1 MSERRTQG
9 SCRLKSLAEMV
20 KQKKRAAATPA
31 TTPMKKTKK
40 TKRVYT
46 EVPDLTELAFA
57 PLEHMEIGVHRK
69 QPPRDDLKLAD
80 IYGFMK
86 WSIQLPE
93 LDYELV
99 TEFLENY
106 DINKGSSLVSG
117 RRIVLTELLL
127 HKAMHLPIS
136 EVGVGDAKPPP
147 DFNPGMYFKTG
158 MDALAA
164 EQGWKIGEAISP
176 DLIEFMRFAQR
187 RLVLGVHGT
196 YLAQKYLYAITQTYN
211 GMKFNWAL
219 FVVERIYQELEYK
232 RRKGKI
238 GTLLAASYIC
248 AAIKYQ
254 LSQPLTESDEEL
266 AKEREMPAPTEEG
279 ATAMEVED
287 PLEGEPEPARRTRQ
301 QVAATQK
308 KKQVVESSSPVRKR
322 RKQTELR
329 PRSPGPF
336 VPTTGGSSGPKSPV
350 QEEEVRVADALK
362 QTAMEPAKLQEHVI
376 IGLEQLLVW
385 VKNQSVV
392 DYAKQEAELTEI
404 RERAKGLQADCIV
417 MTRAVAELKK
427 KKEEAEK
434 ERDSQAAEVKRE
446 KNRNEIAYRTWDD
459 EKKTLQEK
467 IRKNQVEHQRIKD
480 DLDNQLSRALH
491 DNLAL
496 QDSVRERDNKLRQL
510 ELEREREKSVVDVG
524 VQAGLRG
531 SPELDTEAYKRTIL
545 RLTAQLQSLGRYN
558 DELLQKYEP
567 PSASEAEESDEE
579 GESDEE
585 EELVVLSEAPVG
597 MVGNRGEKGKAV
609 VYKETGSNVMEP
621 SISVSPIPM
630 AKEKRTEGE
639 AEMATGSKGTG
650 LSVQDP
656 AKAKDSED
664 DAWLDAIA
672 STPIQDSPAE
682 ATVAAVEP
690 TVTPT
695 EELATESAP
704 VANSIANSVAL
715 ATEAVE
721 TTPVQ
726 DDAGELVA
734 VQSVDSVVEIVPQN
748 CEDAIK

>member
-1 MSERRTQG
+1 MRNWCERNGKAVVVEVSMKR
-9 SCRLKSLAEMV
+9 LAEMV
-20 KQKKRAAATPA
+20 KQQKRAAVTAA
-31 TTPMKKTKK
+31 VTTPKAKKTK

-69 QPPRDDLKLAD
+69 QPPKDDLKLAD
-80 IYGFMK
+80 IYGFMQ
-86 WSIQLPE
+86 WSTQMPE

-117 RRIVLTELLL
+117 RRIVITEWLL

-136 EVGVGDAKPPP
+136 EFGVGDAKPPP

-176 DLIEFMRFAQR
+176 DLMEFMRFAQK

-196 YLAQKYLYAITQTYN
+196 YLAQKYLYAVTQTYN

-238 GTLLAASYIC
+238 GTLLAASYIG

-254 LSQPLTESDEEL
+254 LTQPLTESDEEM
-266 AKEREMPAPTEEG
+266 AKEQKMPALTEEG
-279 ATAMEVED
+279 ATAMEIED
-287 PLEGEPEPARRTRQ
+287 PLEGEPEPAKRTRQ
-301 QVAATQK
+301 QVAATQM
-308 KKQVVESSSPVRKR
+308 KKQVVESRSPVRKR

-329 PRSPGPF
+329 PRSPEPF
-336 VPTTGGSSGPKSPV
+336 VPTEGGGSGSKSPV

-362 QTAMEPAKLQEHVI
+362 QAAMEPEKLQKHVI
-376 IGLEQLLVW
+376 VGLEQLLVW

-392 DYAKQEAELTEI
+392 DYAKQKAELTEI
-404 RERAKGLQADCIV
+404 RERAKGLQADCV
-417 MTRAVAELKK
+417 VLTGAVAELKK
-427 KKEEAEK
+427 KMEEAEK

-446 KNRNEIAYRTWDD
+446 RNRNEIAFRTWDE

-467 IRKNQVEHQRIKD
+467 IRENQVEHQRIKD

-496 QDSVRERDNKLRQL
+496 QDSVRERDNNLRQL

-524 VQAGLRG
+524 VQAGLLG
-531 SPELDTEAYKRTIL
+531 SPELDSEAYKRTIL

-567 PSASEAEESDEE
+567 PSASEEEDGDEE
-579 GESDEE
+579 GESDEVE
-585 EELVVLSEAPVG
+585 DLVILEKEPARK
-597 MVGNRGEKGKAV
+597 VGNRGEKGKAV
-609 VYKETGSNVMEP
+609 DFKETGSDVTEP
-621 SISVSPIPM
+621 SISISPVSAGTEKMM
-630 AKEKRTEGE
+630 AGE
-639 AEMATGSKGTG
+639 PSTATGVARVD
-650 LSVQDP
+650 LRVQDP
-656 AKAKDSED
+656 AKVKDSEV
-664 DAWLDAIA
+664 AERLDTIA
-672 STPIQDSPAE
+672 SVPIP
-682 ATVAAVEP
+682 VAPGVSTAITDEP
-690 TVTPT
+690 TTAS
-695 EELATESAP
+695 ETESAFVAVP
-704 VANSIANSVAL
+704 VAVSIAVEQAVAT
-715 ATEAVE
+715 A
-721 TTPVQ
+721 PVQ
-726 DDAGELVA
+726 EEARELVA
-734 VQSVDSVVEIVPQN
+734 IQGIDNVVEIVPRS
-748 CEDAIK
+748 